1 MSYYYQVNTQGF
13 ELHVESPVQKA
24 LFLQELSGQI
34 SDGYWEDA
42 RPIDHY
48 QYWSLSFD
56 QVIVDG
62 TLSHNFY
69 APRKYN
75 FLASDLLGIVGDR
88 MLFYAKMT
96 ILFPDVAFALLQKH
110 NMPDDVEELQNVVR
124 YAANG
129 EEYWINKLAFYTEI
143 GLTQD
148 VLDAVEAYNGYD
160 MQDLRKDLQALKTA
174 VNS

>member
-1 MSYYYQVNTQGF
+1 MSYYQVNTQGF
-13 ELHVESPVQKA
+13 ELHVENPVQKA

-34 SDGYWEDA
+34 SDGYWENS
-42 RPIDHY
+42 RPDDHY

-56 QVIVDG
+56 QVIIDG
-62 TLSHNFY
+62 TLSHNFH

-75 FLASDLLGIVGDR
+75 FLAEDLLDIVGDR
-88 MLFYAKMT
+88 MLFYAKMA
-96 ILFPDVAFALLQKH
+96 ILFPDLALTLLQEH
-110 NMPDDVEELQNVVR
+110 DMPAGVE
-124 YAANG
+124 A
-129 EEYWINKLAFYTEI
+129 YWPKSQAFYTEI